1 MKKFTLDRFL
11 SLIGAM
17 LILSLLSIKVQWL
30 AIVVV

>member
-1 MKKFTLDRFL
+1 MKKFTLDQFL

-17 LILSLLSIKVQWL
+17 LILPLLSIKVQWL